1 MEQKKGLGESS
12 LLYLYLKAISKHQ
25 TLSIVEES
33 ELAARI
39 QQGDQAALHRLVEA
53 NLRFVVNVAK
63 SYQNQGMSFVDL
75 INEGNVGL
83 LRAARR
89 FDGKKNFKFITY
101 AVWWIRQ
108 GILKAL
114 AEQSRIVKV
123 PLNKV
128 GTLYK
133 VGQAQGRLEQRIGH
147 FPTAAEIAQ
156 ELGVEQKLIEQ
167 TLSLAASPLSLDAPL
182 KDEGDGNL
190 YDCLSNEQQE
200 APDDRM
206 ERISLREEVSG
217 MLAELDE
224 RERNILKLYFG
235 IGEEPACTLDEIGE
249 RFKLTRERA
258 RQLKQRAI
266 LRIRSSRLK
275 HRLHAYY

>member
-25 TLSIVEES
+25 SLSISEENR
-33 ELAARI
+33 LAERI
-39 QQGDQAALHRLVEA
+39 QQGDEAALNRLVEA

-63 SYQNQGMSFVDL
+63 NYQNQGMTFVDL

-147 FPTAAEIAQ
+147 FPNAAEIAQ
-156 ELGVEQKLIEQ
+156 ELGIEQKQIEQ
-167 TLSLAASPLSLDAPL
+167 ALSLASSPLSLDAPL

-200 APDDRM
+200 SPEERM
-206 ERISLREEVSG
+206 ERISLREEVSQ

-266 LRIRSSRLK
+266 MRIRSSRHK
-275 HRLHAYY
+275 HRLHTYY